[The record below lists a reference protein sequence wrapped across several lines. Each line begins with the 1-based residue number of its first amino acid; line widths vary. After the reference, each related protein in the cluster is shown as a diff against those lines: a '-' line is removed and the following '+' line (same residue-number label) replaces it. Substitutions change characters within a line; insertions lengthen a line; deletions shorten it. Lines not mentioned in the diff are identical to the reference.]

1 MAIGSDLP
9 GAQDEMSRNAAV
21 PALLGMLHAK
31 SSTAQ
36 EAARALACFAPK
48 QGNAAVRHW
57 IMWCKSKQLSPLRRL
72 GRGASAGAAEPT
84 TTAEIDATQAEYATA
99 AAKELWLLVRYGSWL
114 QEDMKMAAK
123 AALGS
128 TEMVQAWH
136 FRLFGVYIGE
146 AFDAPSKGGAKRAPP
161 PPPPL
166 PPPPL
171 GEARRP
177 RVGVEPELLR
187 DAMKQML
194 RSKGGDA
201 AIQANQRACLAAA
214 FGGLLRGS
222 EVALRE
228 EVRWEPA
235 IHLTRADLDFL
246 DEGTPDAR
254 AVVMTRGV
262 RPKVR
267 PPAEYKAPKLLAA
280 DLNVRSEAKGRLSTW
295 QSDWHPDT
303 DLGSAGEL
311 SGEVVTEADLDFGET
326 PVYHDDDEK
335 SVAVYLA
342 SGGDIDPYVE
352 LRKLVEADPVPPEMR
367 AHTPLFR
374 DPRTGGPIS
383 VPQLR
388 DLVRMLMSAAG
399 KRATAGD
406 YGAHSL
412 RVGGAS
418 MMVYLGADPVDVRAL
433 GRCTNEC
440 YQLYMQAYGVEARQL
455 AAAASSVR
463 PKAGFK
469 HFDRVAHE

>member
-1 MAIGSDLP
+1 MAIGTDLP
-9 GAQDEMSRNAAV
+9 EAQDEISRQAAV
-21 PALLGMLHAK
+21 PALLGMLFGK
-31 SSTAQ
+31 TTTAQ

-48 QGNAAVRHW
+48 AGTAAVRHW

-72 GRGASAGAAEPT
+72 GRGAAAADEPT
-84 TTAEIDATQAEYATA
+84 ITAEIDAVQVEYATA
-99 AAKELWLLVRYGSWL
+99 AAKELWLLVRFGSWL
-114 QEDMKMAAK
+114 QEDMKMAAA
-123 AALGS
+123 AALSS

-146 AFDAPSKGGAKRAPP
+146 TFDAPAKGGAKRAPP

-171 GEARRP
+171 AETRRP

-187 DAMKQML
+187 DGMKQLL
-194 RSKGGDA
+194 RNSGSA
-201 AIQANQRACLAAA
+201 AALEANQRACLAAA

-254 AVVMTRGV
+254 AVVMTRRV

-267 PPAEYKAPKLLAA
+267 PSEYKKPLLQAA

-295 QSDWHPDT
+295 QSEWHPDT
-303 DLGSAGEL
+303 DLASAGEL
-311 SGEVVTEADLDFGET
+311 AGEIITAADLDFGDT
-326 PVYHDDDEK
+326 PLYHDDDEK
-335 SVAVYLA
+335 TVAVYLA

-352 LRKLVEADPVPPEMR
+352 LRKMVEADPVPPEMR

-440 YQLYMQAYGVEARQL
+440 YQLYMQAYAVEARQL